1 MLRACAPCGR
11 AGPPGPR
18 RASSAQ
24 RCACGDA
31 QLIGVTVQFNPML
44 SRIFAW
50 SMTTPAKPPFV
61 IANLRGWDLK
71 SVCLNP

>member
-1 MLRACAPCGR
+1 MCAVRPGR
-11 AGPPGPR
+11 P
-18 RASSAQ
+18 ASPAA
-24 RCACGDA
+24 RIVGATCACGDA
-31 QLIGVTVQFNPML
+31 QLIGVTVQFNPLL